1 MLSVVHQQQNGS
13 TFLKSRVPEEQLHF
27 KGHILTITLTCTVW
41 SKLLMILI
49 TRVVDVLVMF
59 NPEVA
64 VVSSLASVVDCF
76 LLIDDC
82 LDQPGVVDV
91 VEFQPPDF
99 FP

>member
-1 MLSVVHQQQNGS
+1 
-13 TFLKSRVPEEQLHF
+13 
-27 KGHILTITLTCTVW
+27 
-41 SKLLMILI
+41 MILI
-49 TRVVDVLVMF
+49 TRVVDDLVMF

-64 VVSSLASVVDCF
+64 VVSSLASVADCF